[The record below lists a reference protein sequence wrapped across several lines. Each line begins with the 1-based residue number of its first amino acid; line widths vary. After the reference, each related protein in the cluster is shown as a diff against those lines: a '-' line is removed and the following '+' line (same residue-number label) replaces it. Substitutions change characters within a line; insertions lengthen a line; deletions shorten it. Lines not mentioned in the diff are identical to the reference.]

1 MFDLNSPD
9 AMNAGLLFVRI
20 VFGLAM
26 AAHGAQ
32 KLFGWFGGYGLS
44 GVSGWL
50 ESIGYK
56 PGKVFAL
63 AAGLSE
69 FAGGLLITGGVF
81 GPVGPALVIATMIVA
96 AGSVHWPNVF
106 AASNG
111 IELPLVY
118 GVGAATLALTG
129 YGLYSLDHA
138 FGLSGLWSPA
148 IVWTTLVAGI
158 VAAVVTLAYR
168 HPQQKATA

>member
-1 MFDLNSPD
+1 MDL
-9 AMNAGLLFVRI
+9 GLLVARL
-20 VFGLAM
+20 VLGPLM

-32 KLFGWFGGYGLS
+32 KLFGWFGGYGLA
-44 GVSGWL
+44 GVGAWL

-56 PGKVFAL
+56 PGKLFAL

-69 FAGGLLITGGVF
+69 FAGGLLITAGLL

-118 GVGAATLALTG
+118 AVASTSSALIG
-129 YGLYSLDHA
+129 YGAYSLDHLLG
-138 FGLSGLWSPA
+138 FSGLWDPR
-148 IVWTTLVAGI
+148 IIWTALVIGAVGGVI
-158 VAAVVTLAYR
+158 TVAFR
-168 HPQQKATA
+168 QQQKATA

>member
-1 MFDLNSPD
+1 MDLGMLVGRLVLGS
-9 AMNAGLLFVRI
+9 L
-20 VFGLAM
+20 M

-32 KLFGWFGGYGLS
+32 KLFGWFGGYGLT
-44 GVSGWL
+44 GTGAWL

-56 PGKVFAL
+56 PGKLFAL

-69 FAGGLLITGGVF
+69 FAGGLLIAAGLL
-81 GPVGPALVIATMIVA
+81 GPVGSALVIATMIAA

-118 GVGAATLALTG
+118 GVGAAALALTG
-129 YGLYSLDHA
+129 FGAYSLDDA
-138 FGLSGLWSPA
+138 FGLATLWNPA
-148 IVWTTLVAGI
+148 IVWSVLVIGAVGG
-158 VAAVVTLAYR
+158 VVTLAYR
-168 HPQQKATA
+168 HPQQKAAA

>member
-1 MFDLNSPD
+1 MDL
-9 AMNAGLLFVRI
+9 GLLVARL
-20 VFGLAM
+20 VLGPLM

-32 KLFGWFGGYGLS
+32 KLFGWFGGYGLP
-44 GVSGWL
+44 GVGAWL

-63 AAGLSE
+63 AAGVSE
-69 FAGGLLITGGVF
+69 FAGGLLIAAGLL

-96 AGSVHWPNVF
+96 AGSVHWPKVF

-118 GVGAATLALTG
+118 GVGAAALALTG
-129 YGLYSLDHA
+129 YGAYSIDHA
-138 FGLSGLWSPA
+138 FDLSGFWSPA
-148 IVWTTLVAGI
+148 IIWSVLTIGVVGG
-158 VAAVVTLAYR
+158 VVTLSYR
-168 HPQQKATA
+168 HPQQKATV

>member
-1 MFDLNSPD
+1 MDL
-9 AMNAGLLFVRI
+9 GLLVARL
-20 VFGLAM
+20 VLGPLM

-44 GVSGWL
+44 GVAGFL

-69 FAGGLLITGGVF
+69 CGGGLLIAGGLL
-81 GPVGPALVIATMIVA
+81 GPVGPSLVIATMIVA

-106 AASNG
+106 ASSNG

-118 GVGAATLALTG
+118 GVSATALALTG
-129 YGLYSLDHA
+129 YGAYSLDDA
-138 FGLSGLWSPA
+138 FALSGPWSPA
-148 IVWTTLVAGI
+148 IVWTTLVIG
-158 VAAVVTLAYR
+158 VVGGVVTLAYR

>member
-1 MFDLNSPD
+1 MVYISEQIRFLP
-9 AMNAGLLFVRI
+9 FQ
-20 VFGLAM
+20 F
-26 AAHGAQ
+26 
-32 KLFGWFGGYGLS
+32 
-44 GVSGWL
+44 
-50 ESIGYK
+50 YK

-69 FAGGLLITGGVF
+69 FAGGLIITAGLF
-81 GPVGPALVIATMIVA
+81 GPAGPALVIATMIVA

-118 GVGAATLALTG
+118 GVGAATVALTG
-129 YGLYSLDHA
+129 HGLYSLDRL

>member
-1 MFDLNSPD
+1 MDL
-9 AMNAGLLFVRI
+9 GLLVARL
-20 VFGLAM
+20 VLGPLM

-32 KLFGWFGGYGLS
+32 KLFGWFGGYGLA
-44 GVSGWL
+44 GVGAWL

-56 PGKVFAL
+56 PGRVFAL
-63 AAGLSE
+63 AAGSSE
-69 FAGGLLITGGVF
+69 FAGGLLIAAGLL

-118 GVGAATLALTG
+118 GVGAAALALTG
-129 YGLYSLDHA
+129 YGAYSIDHA
-138 FGLSGLWSPA
+138 FDLAGFWSPA
-148 IVWTTLVAGI
+148 IVWSILTIGVVGG
-158 VAAVVTLAYR
+158 VVTLSYR